1 MEYNSGVRFNGPAGP
16 GVHMA
21 FYSALQYHQLA
32 ADLGIDGDCAN
43 MHGWLRRR
51 LAIRAFL
58 HARINVEVGETRGL
72 RVPTSAPS
80 SLGSNQRQTAEDM
93 GELEPRCG

>member
-1 MEYNSGVRFNGPAGP
+1 MEYNSGVGFNGPAGP

-21 FYSALQYHQLA
+21 FYSALQYHRLA
-32 ADLGIDGDCAN
+32 AGLGIDAGVREYALGAWC
-43 MHGWLRRR
+43 R

-58 HARINVEVGETRGL
+58 HARIDVEVGETRGL
-72 RVPTSAPS
+72 RVPTSAPPW
-80 SLGSNQRQTAEDM
+80 LGSNQRQTAKDM